1 MADIQR
7 LMDVVRRLEA
17 QGINVVDFLEGQTGM
32 PAMPAMPGMNTGGQF
47 VPFEEA
53 ERRRQVEFDRLF
65 PNADKTQPYSIY
77 LDDIF
82 GPNEKVETRDEY
94 LRRTG
99 QPSMRDS
106 LRDIR
111 MEMRPQGSPAV
122 PMAGLLQMI
131 GGMK

>member
-17 QGINVVDFLEGQTGM
+17 QGINVVDFLEGNTS
-32 PAMPAMPGMNTGGQF
+32 MPAMPGMNTGGQF

-53 ERRRQVEFDRLF
+53 ERRRQMEFDRRF

-82 GPNEKVETRDEY
+82 GPNERVETRDEY

-111 MEMRPQGSPAV
+111 MEMRPQGSSPV